1 MILQALA
8 AYYQRLIEEGSNIAP
23 EGFER
28 KEIPFLIVLDQEGN
42 FKGLQDTRE
51 VHGKKLI
58 ARKFLVPKEK
68 ARSGSLSWKTANIL
82 WDNYGYVLGVPKSES
97 EKDKNAALKQHSTF
111 VAQIKE
117 LNNKYSDDSEV
128 KAVYQFLKE
137 ENISRIFSD
146 KNWIECKKIPGCIL
160 SFRIANQT
168 KLVCEN
174 NENIKAYIMLD
185 KSSLQIDEV
194 DDDDTVIPTEATCLI
209 TGEYGPVTR
218 LHTRTPIWNSKSN
231 ARIVSF
237 QKNSGFDSYGKEQ
250 GYNAPV
256 SQKAEFAYTTALNH
270 LLSRNSTQKIQIGD
284 ATTVFWAE
292 KKNEMENVFAEFFGW
307 NTNVNYEQD
316 YKQLLA
322 LFHSPEAGIKRPELN
337 PSTKFF
343 VLGLAP
349 NAARISVRFWY
360 AGTVGEIA
368 DNIYQHFNDLEIV
381 KGEKDWHKIDLHS
394 LLKSTALQE
403 KEDNVAPNLAGDTM
417 KAILNG
423 TPYPRTLLSS
433 VLTRIKAEQALK
445 DKNGKPIPNVNF
457 TRAAM
462 IKALLV
468 REARYYKQNNK
479 EVTLSLDINNKNTGY
494 LLGRLFAVLE
504 KAQERAN
511 PGINATIRDRYYS
524 AASSTPIAAFP
535 SLMKLKNYHIAKLDN
550 KGEAIYFE
558 KMIGEIVSKLGAD
571 TSFPAYLNLQ
581 DQGRFAVGYYHQRQ
595 DFYTKKEN
603 SNEKEGE

>member
-8 AYYQRLIEEGSNIAP
+8 AYYQRLIDEGTNIAP

-28 KEIPFLIVLDQEGN
+28 KEIPFLIVLDKNGN
-42 FKGLQDTRE
+42 FKNLQDTRE
-51 VHGKKLI
+51 ANGKKLI

-68 ARSGSLSWKTANIL
+68 GRSGSNAWQISNIL
-82 WDNYGYVLGVPKSES
+82 WDNYHYVLGVPKINSKGIKES
-97 EKDKNAALKQHSTF
+97 AQKQRNSF
-111 VAQIKE
+111 ISQIKVI
-117 LNNKYSDDSEV
+117 SDRYPNDIEI
-128 KAVYQFLKE
+128 KAVYHFLREGDFSQLFQSKE
-137 ENISRIFSD
+137 
-146 KNWIECKKIPGCIL
+146 WGECEKIPGGNL
-160 SFRIANQT
+160 SFRILDQT

-174 NENIKAYIMLD
+174 NANIKEYLSSKTD
-185 KSSLQIDEV
+185 SLQIDENN
-194 DDDDTVIPTEATCLI
+194 DDKLPLFEATCLI
-209 TGEYGPVTR
+209 TGDYSPIIR
-218 LHTRTPIWNSKSN
+218 LHTRTPILNSKSN
-231 ARIVSF
+231 AKIVSF
-237 QKNSGFDSYGKEQ
+237 QRNSGFDSYGKEQ
-250 GYNAPV
+250 AYNAPV
-256 SQKAEFAYTTALNH
+256 SQKAEFAYATALNN
-270 LLSRNSTQKIQIGD
+270 LLSRNSTQKKQIGD
-284 ATTVFWAE
+284 TTTVFWAE
-292 KKNEMENVFAEFFGW
+292 KRNDMEHVFAEFFGW
-307 NTNVNYEQD
+307 NTEVNYEQD
-316 YKQLLA
+316 YKQLLG
-322 LFHSPEAGIKRPELN
+322 LFRSPEAGIKRPELN

-381 KGEKDWHKIDLHS
+381 KSEKDWHKIDIHS

-403 KEDNVAPNLAGDTM
+403 KEDNIAPNLAGNTM

-462 IKALLV
+462 IKALLI

-479 EVTLSLDINNKNTGY
+479 EVSMSLDTTNDNPGY

-504 KAQERAN
+504 KVQERAN

-550 KGEAIYFE
+550 KSEVIYFE
-558 KMIGEIVSKLGAD
+558 KLIGEIISKLGAD

>member
-8 AYYQRLIEEGSNIAP
+8 AYYQRLIDEGTNIAP

-51 VHGKKLI
+51 NEWGNKRGR
-58 ARKFLVPKEK
+58 AFTVPKSVK
-68 ARSGSLSWKTANIL
+68 RTCNPSANLL
-82 WDNYGYVLGVPKSES
+82 WDNPSYVLGYPEDRPNV
-97 EKDKNAALKQHSTF
+97 NTQHSLF
-111 VAQIKE
+111 IKAIKE
-117 LNNKYSDDSEV
+117 NIINPTNDEGINAVLTFLQNNDFSAIFSLPDWEEIAQKGLNLTFKIDNEDLLVCQHSCVIESLNNIQKS
-128 KAVYQFLKE
+128 
-137 ENISRIFSD
+137 NID
-146 KNWIECKKIPGCIL
+146 K
-160 SFRIANQT
+160 Q
-168 KLVCEN
+168 
-174 NENIKAYIMLD
+174 M
-185 KSSLQIDEV
+185 
-194 DDDDTVIPTEATCLI
+194 CLI
-209 TGEYGPVTR
+209 TGKQDVPAI
-218 LHTRTPIWNSKSN
+218 LHTSIKGVRN
-231 ARIVSF
+231 ANPTGANIVSF

-256 SQKAEFAYTTALNH
+256 GQKTEFAYTTALNH
-270 LLSRNSTQKIQIGD
+270 LLAYNSTQKIQIGD

-337 PSTKFF
+337 PSIKFF
-343 VLGLAP
+343 VLGFAP

-360 AGTVGEIA
+360 AGTVGNIA
-368 DNIYQHFNDLEIV
+368 DNIYQHFDDLEIV
-381 KGEKDWHKIDLHS
+381 KSEKDWHKIDIHS

-403 KEDNVAPNLAGDTM
+403 KESNAAPNLAGDIM

-423 TPYPRTLLSS
+423 TPYPRTVISS
-433 VLTRIKAEQALK
+433 VLTRIKAEQAQK
-445 DKNGKPIPNVNF
+445 DINGKPITNVNF
-457 TRAAM
+457 TRAAI
-462 IKALLV
+462 IKAILV
-468 REARYYKQNNK
+468 REARYYKQNSK
-479 EVTLSLDINNKNTGY
+479 EVTLSLDINNNNTGY

-504 KAQERAN
+504 KTQERAN

-550 KGEAIYFE
+550 KGEVIYME
-558 KMIGEIVSKLGAD
+558 KMIGEIISKLGAD

-595 DFYTKKEN
+595 DFYTKKEI